1 MKKILFLTTCL
12 FTSLFMTAQNRTQ
25 PKPGPAPTIN
35 IGKPQS
41 FTLPNGLQVLVV
53 ENHKLPRVSYTLTL
67 DNMPYV
73 EGAKKGVAN
82 LTSSMIGNGTTSIAK
97 EAFNEE
103 IDFLGAEISFYNSGA
118 SGSGLSK
125 YAGRILELLADGAL
139 HPTFTQADFEKEKSK
154 LLESLKADEKSVPAV
169 ARRVEN
175 ILAFGPAHPSG
186 EYLNEASINQVTLED
201 VIANYKTYFV
211 PENAYLI
218 IIGDVQ
224 LAKVKKQVE
233 KLFGAWPK
241 AAAPKITYPDPI
253 DVAQTQINFIDMPNA
268 VQSEISVMNIT
279 NLKMSD
285 PDYFAAIVANQVVGG
300 DFNSY
305 LNMNLREK
313 HGWTYG
319 AGSSINP
326 SKYVSRFST
335 FAQVRNA
342 VTDSAVVEVLKELKR
357 IRTEKVAEDVLQNVK
372 AGYVGRFVMQIEKP
386 QTVAS
391 YALRLRTQK
400 LPENFY
406 ENFIQNINAVTAD
419 DVLRVAN
426 TYFKVD
432 QLRIVVTGKGSEV
445 APKLAE
451 LNLPIFYYDKFGNPI
466 TEKKEARTIPAGL
479 TASAV
484 ISTYLNAIGGE
495 KAARSVQTVVS
506 LATGMV
512 QGFPVELTTKT
523 TATHQ
528 QVREIKA
535 MGMSMLKQVV
545 NEKNTYVTQQ
555 GKKMPL
561 SPNEIAVLKAA
572 AVPFEELDLLNK
584 KTITLKGIESFNE
597 TDCYVVQ
604 DGVNSFYFACDSG
617 LKLGESK
624 SIETK
629 EGALTETTSFS
640 DYKAVNGIL
649 FPHKTTLNIG
659 MEIELIT
666 TDIKLNASIPAT
678 DFE

>member
-12 FTSLFMTAQNRTQ
+12 FTSLYMTAQNRTQ

-35 IGKPQS
+35 IGKPQT

-73 EGAKKGVAN
+73 EGEKKGVSS

-139 HPTFTQADFEKEKSK
+139 HPTFTQADFEQEKSK
-154 LLESLKADEKSVPAV
+154 LLESLKAEEKSVPAV

-175 ILAFGPAHPSG
+175 ILAFGPTHPSG
-186 EYLNEASINQVTLED
+186 EFLDETSINQVNLED
-201 VIANYKTYFV
+201 IIANYKTYFV

-233 KLFGAWPK
+233 RLFGTWPK
-241 AAAPKITYPDPI
+241 AAAPKITFPDPI

-319 AGSSINP
+319 AGSSINA

-357 IRTEKVAEDVLQNVK
+357 IRTEKVAEEVLQNVK

-391 YALRLRTQK
+391 YALGLRTQN
-400 LPENFY
+400 LPLDFY
-406 ENFIQNINAVTAD
+406 ENFIKNINAVTAD

-426 TYFKVD
+426 TYFKAD

-445 APKLAE
+445 ASKLAE
-451 LNLPIFYYDKFGNPI
+451 LNLPIFYFDKFGNPI
-466 TEKKEARTIPAGL
+466 TEKKEARKMPEGL

-484 ISTYLNAIGGE
+484 ISSYLTAIGGE

-545 NEKNTYVTQQ
+545 NEKNTYVVQQ

-561 SPNEIAVLKAA
+561 SPNEITALKAA

-584 KTITLKGIESFNE
+584 KTITLKGIEAFNE

-604 DGVNSFYFACDSG
+604 DGANSFYFACDSG

-624 SIETK
+624 TIESK
-629 EGALTETTSFS
+629 EGVLTETTSFS
-640 DYKAVNGIL
+640 DYKTVNNIL
-649 FPHKTTLNIG
+649 FPHKTLLNIG
-659 MEIELIT
+659 MEIELVT
-666 TDIKLNASIPAT
+666 TEIKLNELIPAT
-678 DFE
+678 DFQ

>member
-1 MKKILFLTTCL
+1 MKKALFLIHCL
-12 FTSLFMTAQNRTQ
+12 FISLLMTAQNRIQ

-35 IGKPQS
+35 IGKPQT
-41 FTLPNGLQVLVV
+41 FELPNGLKVLVV

-67 DNMPYV
+67 DNLPYV
-73 EGAKKGVAN
+73 EGAKKGVSN
-82 LTSSMIGNGTTSIAK
+82 LTSSMIGNGTEQISK
-97 EAFNEE
+97 VDFNEE
-103 IDFLGAEISFYNSGA
+103 IDFLGADISFYNSGA

-125 YAGRILELLADGAL
+125 YAPRILELLADGAL
-139 HPTFTQADFEKEKSK
+139 HPRFTADDFENEKSK
-154 LLESLKADEKSVPAV
+154 FLESLKADEKSVPAV

-175 ILAFGPAHPSG
+175 ILAYGPTHPVG
-186 EYLNEASINQVTLED
+186 EFVNEISINQVTLED

-233 KLFGAWPK
+233 KLFSAWPK
-241 AAAPKITYPDPI
+241 ASAPKVPYADPT

-285 PDYFAAIVANQVVGG
+285 KDYFAAIVANQVVGG

-319 AGSSINP
+319 AGSSINA
-326 SKYVSRFST
+326 SKYTSRFST

-357 IRTEKVAEDVLQNVK
+357 IRTEKVADDVLQNVK

-391 YALRLRTQK
+391 YALRLRTQN
-400 LPENFY
+400 LPLDFY
-406 ENFIQNINAVTAD
+406 ENFIQNINAVTTD
-419 DVLRVAN
+419 DILRVAN
-426 TYFKVD
+426 TYFKAD
-432 QLRIVVTGKGSEV
+432 QLRIVITGKGSEV
-445 APKLAE
+445 ATKLAD
-451 LNLPIFYYDKFGNPI
+451 LQLPIFYFDKYGSPI
-466 TEKKEARTIPAGL
+466 TQKKEARKLPGGL

-484 ISTYLNAIGGE
+484 ISTYLTAIGGE
-495 KAARSVQTVVS
+495 KAARAVQSVVT
-506 LATGMV
+506 LATGTV

-523 TATHQ
+523 TSNHQ

-535 MGMSMLKQVV
+535 MGMTMMKQVV
-545 NEKNTYVTQQ
+545 NDKNTYVLQQ
-555 GKKMPL
+555 GQKVPL
-561 SPNEIAVLKAA
+561 SATEIAALKAA

-604 DGVNSFYFACDSG
+604 DGANSFYFACDSG

-624 SIETK
+624 TVETK
-629 EGALTETTSFS
+629 EGDLSETTYFS
-640 DYKAVNGIL
+640 EYKAVNGL
-649 FPHKTTLNIG
+649 QFPHKTLLNIG

-666 TDIKLNASIPAT
+666 TEIKLNESIPAA
-678 DFE
+678 DFQ

>member
-1 MKKILFLTTCL
+1 MKKSLFLIHCL
-12 FTSLFMTAQNRTQ
+12 FISLLMTAQNRTQ
-25 PKPGPAPTIN
+25 PKPGPAPSIN
-35 IGKPQS
+35 IGKPQ
-41 FTLPNGLQVLVV
+41 TYDLPNGLKVLVV

-67 DNMPYV
+67 DNLPYV
-73 EGAKKGVAN
+73 EGAKKGVSN
-82 LTSSMIGNGTTSIAK
+82 LTSSMIGNGTTQIAK

-103 IDFLGAEISFYNSGA
+103 IDFLGADISFYNSGA

-125 YAGRILELLADGAL
+125 YAGRILELMADGAL
-139 HPTFTQADFEKEKSK
+139 HPRFTPDDFEKEKSK
-154 LLESLKADEKSVPAV
+154 FLESLKADEKSVPAV

-175 ILAFGPAHPSG
+175 ILAYGPAHPSG
-186 EYLNEASINQVTLED
+186 EYVNEASINQVTLAD
-201 VIANYKTYFV
+201 VVENYKTYFV

-218 IIGDVQ
+218 VIGDVQ
-224 LAKVKKQVE
+224 LAKVKKQVT
-233 KLFGAWPK
+233 KLFGGWTK
-241 AAAPKITYPDPI
+241 ASAPKIPYVDPT
-253 DVAQTQINFIDMPNA
+253 DVPQTQINFIDMPNA

-319 AGSSINP
+319 AGSSINA
-326 SKYVSRFST
+326 SKYISRFST

-357 IRTEKVAEDVLQNVK
+357 IRTEKVTEDVLQNVK

-391 YALRLRTQK
+391 YALRLRSEN
-400 LPENFY
+400 LPDNFY
-406 ENFIQNINAVTAD
+406 ENFIQNINAVTAE

-426 TYFKVD
+426 TYFKAD

-445 APKLAE
+445 ASKLAE
-451 LNLPIFYYDKFGNPI
+451 LNLPIFYFDKFGNPI
-466 TEKKEARTIPAGL
+466 TEKKEARTLPAGL
-479 TASAV
+479 TASGV
-484 ISTYLNAIGGE
+484 VTNYLNAIGGE
-495 KAARSVQTVVS
+495 KAIRGVQSVVA
-506 LATGMV
+506 LATGTV
-512 QGFPVELTTKT
+512 QGFPVELTSKT
-523 TATHQ
+523 TTAHQ
-528 QVREIKA
+528 QLREIKA
-535 MGMSMLKQVV
+535 MGMSMMKQVV
-545 NEKNTYVTQQ
+545 SDKNTYVIQQ
-555 GKKMPL
+555 GQKVPL
-561 SPNEIAVLKAA
+561 SASEIAALKAA
-572 AVPFEELDLLNK
+572 AVPFEELDLLAK
-584 KTITLKGIESFNE
+584 KTIALKGIEAFNE

-604 DGVNSFYFACDSG
+604 DGVNSYYFACDSG

-629 EGALTETTSFS
+629 EGVVTETTTFG
-640 DYKAVNGIL
+640 DYKAVKGIQ
-649 FPHKTTLNIG
+649 FPHKTILNIG

-666 TDIKLNASIPAT
+666 TEIKLNELIPVT
-678 DFE
+678 DFQ

>member
-12 FTSLFMTAQNRTQ
+12 FTSLYMTAQNRTQ
-25 PKPGPAPTIN
+25 PKPGPSPTLN

-41 FTLPNGLQVLVV
+41 FELPNGLKVLVV
-53 ENHKLPRVSYTLTL
+53 ENHKLPRVSFTLTL

-73 EGAKKGVAN
+73 EGAKKGVSN
-82 LTSSMIGNGTTSIAK
+82 LTSSMIGNGTTKITK

-103 IDFLGAEISFYNSGA
+103 IDFLGADISFYNSGA

-139 HPTFTQADFEKEKSK
+139 HPNFTQADFEKEKNK

-175 ILAFGPAHPSG
+175 ILGYGPAHPSG
-186 EYLNEASINQVTLED
+186 EYVNETSINQVTLDD
-201 VIANYKTYFV
+201 VIANYNTYFV

-233 KLFGAWPK
+233 KLFGGWPK
-241 AAAPKITYPDPI
+241 AAAPKIPFTEPT

-319 AGSSINP
+319 AGSSINA
-326 SKYVSRFST
+326 SKYTSRFST

-391 YALRLRTQK
+391 YALRLRTQN
-400 LPENFY
+400 LPDNFY
-406 ENFIQNINAVTAD
+406 ENFIKNINAVTAD
-419 DVLRVAN
+419 DVMRVAN
-426 TYFKVD
+426 TYFKAD

-445 APKLAE
+445 ASKLAE
-451 LNLPIFYYDKFGNPI
+451 LNLPIYYFDKFGNPI
-466 TEKKEARTIPAGL
+466 TEKKAERLVPNGL
-479 TASAV
+479 TALAV
-484 ISTYLNAIGGE
+484 IQNYLKAIGGE
-495 KAARSVQTVVS
+495 KAARNVQTVVS
-506 LATGMV
+506 SATGLV

-523 TATHQ
+523 SASHQ

-545 NEKNTYVTQQ
+545 HEKNTYVVQQ
-555 GKKMPL
+555 GKKVPL
-561 SPNEIAVLKAA
+561 SATEIAALKAA

-584 KTITLKGIESFNE
+584 KTIALKGIEAFNE

-604 DGVNSFYFACDSG
+604 DGTNSFYFACDSG
-617 LKLGESK
+617 LKVGESK
-624 SIETK
+624 SIEGK
-629 EGALTETTSFS
+629 DGPITESMYFS
-640 DYKAVNGIL
+640 EYKPVDGLL
-649 FPHKTTLNIG
+649 FPHKTVLNIG
-659 MEIELIT
+659 LEIELT
-666 TDIKLNASIPAT
+666 TTEIKLNASIPAT
-678 DFE
+678 DFD